1 MYGNNSSSV
10 DNKRCA
16 IFHTV
21 KKKVRH
27 GIMESDRRYIEITRE
42 SRNAKKREQYV
53 RDRDKVLEKSR
64 TDLKQCPIC
73 TINYRRLY
81 LPHHMVNRHLIQREN
96 LPPGL
101 LRKVVQ
107 NKYLVGEDLSVH
119 VYGYRFSWRNS
130 ST

>member
-1 MYGNNSSSV
+1 
-10 DNKRCA
+10 
-16 IFHTV
+16 
-21 KKKVRH
+21 
-27 GIMESDRRYIEITRE
+27 MESDRRYIEITRE

-73 TINYRRLY
+73 TINYRSLY